1 MEIPAFVVRHSPRP
15 CKPFA
20 SVCFMLRWLQ
30 SIAHH
35 LLCICAPRLLLTV
48 TVIQQ
53 LYLRSHSTP
62 ASSVPTSF
70 SSFFLCCCHNQVL
83 RLTFSFTV
91 CFLRITD
98 PSADTALPIFRDS
111 NTLGSTQQ
119 LLGTLIPDQL
129 LILPELQAFPRNLH
143 KWNFAEAPERK
154 EMTLGWDCE
163 VGLTLRKG
171 TCCSLLSSFI
181 CLTPLLWRVSGHQSS
196 QGQQFVLPL
205 CPS

>member
-1 MEIPAFVVRHSPRP
+1 MFHATLAAEHCPPPAVH
-15 CKPFA
+15 
-20 SVCFMLRWLQ
+20 
-30 SIAHH
+30 
-35 LLCICAPRLLLTV
+35 
-48 TVIQQ
+48 
-53 LYLRSHSTP
+53 LRSQAASHSHCDP
-62 ASSVPTSF
+62 AAVPPQSQHPSF
-70 SSFFLCCCHNQVL
+70 FCSYILLFFLSFFLCCCDNQVL

-98 PSADTALPIFRDS
+98 PSADTALTIFRDS

-171 TCCSLLSSFI
+171 TCCSLLSSLI
-181 CLTPLLWRVSGHQSS
+181 CLTLLLWRVSGHQSA